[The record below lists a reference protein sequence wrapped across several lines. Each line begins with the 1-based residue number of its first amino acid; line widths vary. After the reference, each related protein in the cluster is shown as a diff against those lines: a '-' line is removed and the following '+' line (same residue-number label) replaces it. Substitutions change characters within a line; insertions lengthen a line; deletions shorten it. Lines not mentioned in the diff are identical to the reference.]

1 MLVLCSICSVNLVFA
16 ANLGP
21 LPGLLK
27 PNFLRVSSDGIFIFE
42 GATVYMYSIENLS
55 FIRKFG
61 REGEGPGEIKLS
73 LFYSNSMMVFPDPVF
88 VDSVDKILYFSK
100 EGKLIKERKKVGAL
114 VTQMLPVGKNFV
126 VKDLPRFISGDTEY

>member
-61 REGEGPGEIKLS
+61 REGEGPGEIKL
-73 LFYSNSMMVFPDPVF
+73 FP
-88 VDSVDKILYFSK
+88 
-100 EGKLIKERKKVGAL
+100 
-114 VTQMLPVGKNFV
+114 
-126 VKDLPRFISGDTEY
+126 FIRTP